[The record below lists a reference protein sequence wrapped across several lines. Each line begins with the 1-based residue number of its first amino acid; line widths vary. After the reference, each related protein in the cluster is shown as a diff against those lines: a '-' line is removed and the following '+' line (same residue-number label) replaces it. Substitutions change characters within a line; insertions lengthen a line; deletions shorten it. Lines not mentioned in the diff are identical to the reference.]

1 MDLSIHNFKTGQGEL
16 YSADINTIIS
26 NRCRYAIFILLFAFF
41 SNFQFIFYNAHYLVV
56 QKKSKFYYLNWK
68 ARLRRSLSMGFWWDV
83 LWGVWFWMW
92 PLILVSSSC
101 LGHQHKPMSPKT
113 QVLLESRQLFPWTKK
128 WQSWAIP
135 GAVSARPSHC
145 NRKSALNKEHGPG
158 VGSWNVSVQPCTS
171 ISQQTHRLL
180 QRARLD
186 SWLGCE
192 PRIRLNVNWHW
203 GVTWGSFKGCA
214 GKPCLFLFPA
224 LLPLTWSSI
233 NHEEDLVSKH
243 RLIGAV

>member
-1 MDLSIHNFKTGQGEL
+1 M
-16 YSADINTIIS
+16 
-26 NRCRYAIFILLFAFF
+26 
-41 SNFQFIFYNAHYLVV
+41 
-56 QKKSKFYYLNWK
+56 YYEVCGSGCG
-68 ARLRRSLSMGFWWDV
+68 RL
-83 LWGVWFWMW
+83 
-92 PLILVSSSC
+92 SSSPPHVLGISTNPWVPRPRFC
-101 LGHQHKPMSPKT
+101 LKADNCF
-113 QVLLESRQLFPWTKK
+113 LEPRSGSREQFQEQYLRGPRTATEK
-128 WQSWAIP
+128 
-135 GAVSARPSHC
+135 VYY
-145 NRKSALNKEHGPG
+145 NKEHRPG